1 MFALLRGIAGAS
13 EVHHVGE
20 VQCAPRAKRRCDRV
34 VQWVV
39 VGRRHLP
46 VCRTVDGQDATA
58 SLQDPLQ
65 IESNVSR
72 VGRCKKKKEREEQK
86 NKKEMEK
93 KRKRRSRRT
102 SAKSPCLFKV

>member
-20 VQCAPRAKRRCDRV
+20 VQRAPRAKRRCDRV
-34 VQWVV
+34 VQRVV

-46 VCRTVDGQDATA
+46 VCRTVDGQYATA

-65 IESNVSR
+65 IESNVGR
-72 VGRCKKKKEREEQK
+72 VGRCKKKKKKEEQK
-86 NKKEMEK
+86 
-93 KRKRRSRRT
+93 SRRT
-102 SAKSPCLFKV
+102 RKK